1 MRSLW
6 LRSRRDGIVVAILLA
21 LPLALFW
28 QTTLGNRTLIPADN
42 LYQWEPWA
50 TYAEELGVGIPHNE
64 LLSDLLL
71 ENYAWKR
78 FLLASLRQPG
88 GLTNRLP
95 LWNPYLWAGTPFL
108 ADGQHSSLYPL
119 SLIFLLLPLHEAYGW
134 FTVLQFW
141 LAGVAMYVLARTLG
155 AVRIGGLL
163 AGIVYQLS
171 SVYVVSTVFTMIIA
185 AMAWLPLLLAA
196 IEMVIR
202 QQMAGGSGKT
212 LLYATGGALALGC
225 QVLAGHP
232 EITYY
237 TGLVM
242 GVYALARLA
251 HELVRQRYH
260 AAAWSRAL
268 PSPKLSDTNS

>member
-1 MRSLW
+1 LRSLW
-6 LRSRRDGIVVAILLA
+6 LRSRREFFVVTILLA

-50 TYAEELGVGIPHNE
+50 SYAEEMSAEIPHNE

-78 FLLASLRQPG
+78 FLLSSYRQQG

-108 ADGQHSSLYPL
+108 ADGQHSALYPF
-119 SLIFLLLPLHEAYGW
+119 SLLFLLMPLHEAYGW

-141 LAGVAMYVLARTLG
+141 LAGVSMYVLARTLG
-155 AVRIGGLL
+155 TNRIGGLL

-171 SVYVVSTVFTMIIA
+171 SVYVVSTVFTDLR
-185 AMAWLPLLLAA
+185 AM
-196 IEMVIR
+196 R
-202 QQMAGGSGKT
+202 RS
-212 LLYATGGALALGC
+212 
-225 QVLAGHP
+225 LAG
-232 EITYY
+232 
-237 TGLVM
+237 
-242 GVYALARLA
+242 R
-251 HELVRQRYH
+251 
-260 AAAWSRAL
+260 SRRGA
-268 PSPKLSDTNS
+268 